1 MWRRDRKQ
9 PPDADRGETA
19 GGERSRWTWI
29 WRGRHGEDATTP
41 GAVLG
46 PWLAMTRRRAAQPEP
61 PPCHKNVMEPAP
73 RRNSIRMAAVAP
85 RLSFS
90 RKTLH
95 RQHCG
100 PPPVGMRPDSRSS
113 ELFRSPEIVGSSSL
127 IGTGL
132 AR

>member
-46 PWLAMTRRRAAQPEP
+46 PWLAMTRRRTAQPEP

-90 RKTLH
+90 RK
-95 RQHCG
+95 HCTASTAG
-100 PPPVGMRPDSRSS
+100 RPPVVMRPLTADPRNFSVPPK
-113 ELFRSPEIVGSSSL
+113 L
-127 IGTGL
+127 L
-132 AR
+132 AQVP